1 MIGFY
6 PEGNTPMATDQTL
19 RVLNK
24 ILDATTNSGGSSGGG
39 GATGVVDPGGS
50 VTADA
55 GSLYYN
61 TVNDTFWVNTDGATA
76 WHQLI

>member
-1 MIGFY
+1 MLVV
-6 PEGNTPMATDQTL
+6 TQ
-19 RVLNK
+19 K
-24 ILDATTNSGGSSGGG
+24 ILGALIDGGG
-39 GATGVVDPGGS
+39 GGGGGGTTGVVDPGGS

-61 TVNDTFWVNTDGATA
+61 TANDTFWVNTDGATA